1 MHVRSHLLTTKL
13 LISLRVKCQ
22 NASEIKQKYL
32 DQWILHD
39 PPHTHTQN
47 LQQVAESG
55 TNALNVDHIS
65 QQSQEFDKKQRIVKK
80 KKKETAGPNRVLCAK
95 CRLPR
100 QC

>member
-22 NASEIKQKYL
+22 NALEIKQKYL

-47 LQQVAESG
+47 LQQVAESS

-80 KKKETAGPNRVLCAK
+80 KNKGNSRPK
-95 CRLPR
+95 
-100 QC
+100 

>member
-1 MHVRSHLLTTKL
+1 MPQRLSKNVLT
-13 LISLRVKCQ
+13 
-22 NASEIKQKYL
+22 NGYYIK
-32 DQWILHD
+32 D
-39 PPHTHTQN
+39 PPPTHKKD

-80 KKKETAGPNRVLCAK
+80 KKKKETAGPNRVICAK

-100 QC
+100 WC